1 MAHIRGGNWIG
12 VVVLCVTACGVAAG
26 PDAEV
31 ESDRAQGEQT
41 WLEASDDHLEVV
53 LARQLRG
60 LDIAMIEIDH
70 RFVELYFAGQD
81 GNWGYAEHQVEHM
94 ELALDLALER
104 RPHRATSARG
114 HFMPH
119 LRRMQAVV
127 EAGDAAAFPA
137 AFESLLHGCN
147 ACHRAEDE
155 PSFVVGLPTQRRT
168 SIGAG

>member
-1 MAHIRGGNWIG
+1 MLA
-12 VVVLCVTACGVAAG
+12 VVLCVTACGAAAG
-26 PDAEV
+26 PDAERG
-31 ESDRAQGEQT
+31 SDRTGEEQT
-41 WLEASDDHLEVV
+41 WLEASDDRLEVV

-60 LDIAMIEIDH
+60 LDVAMIEIDH
-70 RFVELYFAGQD
+70 RFAELYFAGQD

-104 RPHRATSARG
+104 RPHRAASARG

-119 LRRMQAVV
+119 LRRMAAVV
-127 EAGDAAAFPA
+127 EAEDADAFPA
-137 AFESLLHGCN
+137 AFESLLNGCN